1 MLRLM
6 NSPTRHLLD
15 AGATAKQPAHR
26 RDDRVRRA
34 RSVLVRHREDEA
46 RQGRADRDGGR
57 PCADKDRN
65 RQA

>member
-15 AGATAKQPAHR
+15 AGAAAKQPTHR

-34 RSVLVRHREDEA
+34 PSILVRHRQDEA
-46 RQGRADRDGGR
+46 GQGRADRDGGG
-57 PCADKDRN
+57 PCADKDRD
-65 RQA
+65 RKA